1 MLTLY
6 HAPRSRSSRIVRLIL
21 ELGVLDQ
28 VEIRIVTVPR
38 NDGSG
43 AIDPANPHPEGKVP
57 LLVHD
62 GVEIWESNAIMLYLT
77 DLFPDAGLGRS
88 VGQPDRGSYLSWLAW
103 YGNVVEPVIIFEAAG
118 LSHPFLDFTFRGVPE
133 VVARL
138 TAQLQKS
145 PYLLGERFSAADLL
159 LVSPYVWFPQSTPD
173 VPIIRDWIARCQAR
187 PAAQATTDFDQAAVQ
202 A

>member
-6 HAPRSRSSRIVRLIL
+6 HAPYSRSSRIIRLVM
-21 ELGVLDQ
+21 ELGILDQ
-28 VEIRIVTVPR
+28 VDIRIVDVAR

-43 AIDPANPHPEGKVP
+43 GADPENPHPEGKVP

-77 DLFPDAGLGRS
+77 DMFPAAGLGRS
-88 VGQPDRGSYLSWLAW
+88 VGEPDRGSYLSWLAW
-103 YGNVVEPVIIFEAAG
+103 YGNVVEPVIVLQAAE
-118 LSHPFLDFTFRGVPE
+118 LSHPICQVTFRGMPE

-138 TAQLQKS
+138 TAQLKKT
-145 PYLLGERFSAADLL
+145 PFLLGDSFSAADLL
-159 LVSPYVWFPQSTPD
+159 LVSPFVWAQHATPD
-173 VPIIRDWIARCQAR
+173 VELVRDWIARCQAL
-187 PAAQATTDFDQAAVQ
+187 PSAQAAAEFDQAAVK